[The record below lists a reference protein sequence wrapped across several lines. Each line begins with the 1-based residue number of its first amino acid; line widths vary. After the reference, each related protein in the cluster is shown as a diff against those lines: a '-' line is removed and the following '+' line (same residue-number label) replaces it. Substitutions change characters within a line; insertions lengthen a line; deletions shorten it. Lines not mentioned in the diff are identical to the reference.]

1 MGWSA
6 RAPKPVR
13 QVFLAVKSEDSRSL
27 VQTKRVR
34 GSVLEWR
41 GSYGFVK
48 PEGKVHHPEASKGRI
63 YLHRSDLREP
73 NEEPTVGAQVD
84 FQVYADPKGLG
95 AMDCRVLAEAD
106 QEEEP
111 LPAGWTEVW
120 SEEHSEWYYWHSATK
135 ESSWTRPGREEEEA
149 EEELPDGWEKAFDA
163 ERGLPYFWHR
173 PTKTASWE
181 RPGTEEEVS
190 KNQPAEPQPAEEA
203 SMDDEVL
210 AKQRLTGRIVKW
222 TGISGWLKP
231 QAGADHLLL
240 KTDQDKV
247 YLSWRDLQPGLAP
260 EVGMLVDFALAV
272 DDSGL
277 RAVDVSTEGPEKA
290 EEQKRPWK
298 KKPRRE
304 TTVDPLAILQKE
316 WAKQDAELGEAQ
328 DEDEEEAPAEAK
340 EEAAD
345 EDAAEGPL
353 LPGWEEQWSEEHQCR
368 YYWHR
373 KTAQSSWERPSLPG
387 VGTEVKAESQAEEAE
402 REGSTKEATPMT
414 PLVTTSGRSMTPI
427 TPTVQART
435 PSAVSKGRAAEA
447 ARILRMQGKPVGP
460 TPSPGGVRP
469 VRPVAAVR
477 PAQPAGRP
485 PQVLRWTPQMQP
497 RPTFLPAA
505 KRPRIY

>member
-1 MGWSA
+1 MPA

-13 QVFLAVKSEDSRSL
+13 QVFLAVKSEDGRSL

-48 PEGKVHHPEASKGRI
+48 PEGKIHHPEASKGRI
-63 YLHRSDLREP
+63 YLHGSDLREP

-95 AMDCRVLAEAD
+95 AMDCRVLTEAD
-106 QEEEP
+106 QEEEEP
-111 LPAGWTEVW
+111 LPMGWTEVW
-120 SEEHSEWYYWHSATK
+120 SEEHSEWYYWKSATK
-135 ESSWTRPGREEEEA
+135 ESSWIRPGSKQEEA
-149 EEELPDGWEKAFDA
+149 EEELPDGWEKAFDD
-163 ERGLPYFWHR
+163 ERGMPYFWHR

-181 RPGTEEEVS
+181 RPGKEEEVS
-190 KNQPAEPQPAEEA
+190 KTRPAKPQPAAEEA

-210 AKQRLTGRIVKW
+210 AKQRLTGRIVLW
-222 TGISGWLKP
+222 TGHSGWLKP
-231 QAGADHLLL
+231 HVGADHPLL

-260 EVGMLVDFALAV
+260 EVDMLVDFALAV

-277 RAVDVSTEGPEKA
+277 RAVDVSTEEKKVEA
-290 EEQKRPWK
+290 QKRPWR

-304 TTVDPLAILQKE
+304 TADPLAILQQE

-328 DEDEEEAPAEAK
+328 DDEEEAPAEAK

-345 EDAAEGPL
+345 ENAAEGPL
-353 LPGWEEQWSEEHQCR
+353 LPGWEEQWSEEHQCP

-373 KTAQSSWERPSLPG
+373 KTAQSSWERPSIPG
-387 VGTEVKAESQAEEAE
+387 VGSEVKAENQAEEASE
-402 REGSTKEATPMT
+402 REAPTKEATPMT

-427 TPTVQART
+427 TPTEQART

-460 TPSPGGVRP
+460 TPYRP
-469 VRPVAAVR
+469 VRPVAVVAR
-477 PAQPAGRP
+477 PPQPAGRL
-485 PQVLRWTPQMQP
+485 QVLRQYQPVQP

-505 KRPRIY
+505 KRPRM